1 MELYFKSLWSYFPI
15 FPTFIS
21 NTLCTPRKYQSR
33 LIGVQCIRGM
43 SGKYSYFGSN
53 MEHSGTPCKSCT
65 YSSNSD
71 SVPILGTIFDIG
83 HICTSEHTLL
93 KRLSMANIFH
103 NPNKFLARQWCCT
116 CYPCSSPPHTSLLLS
131 GGLSAHQRQHPPT
144 TSSHTPSHAQGCIS
158 CGVLLSGTG
167 AHGVSSE
174 HMENMEMFSCSPT

>member
-1 MELYFKSLWSYFPI
+1 MYFKSLWSYFPI

-21 NTLCTPRKYQSR
+21 TTLCTPRKCQSR

-83 HICTSEHTLL
+83 HICTSERPLL
-93 KRLSMANIFH
+93 KRLSMPNIFH

-116 CYPCSSPPHTSLLLS
+116 CYLCSPPPPHIPLAIRRFICPSAGNIPPPLVRTHLHTHKNTNAGKNTQTLY
-131 GGLSAHQRQHPPT
+131 
-144 TSSHTPSHAQGCIS
+144 IS
-158 CGVLLSGTG
+158 K
-167 AHGVSSE
+167 
-174 HMENMEMFSCSPT
+174 